1 MDAFS
6 DVPVDAGC
14 EAEFDRAFE
23 LLLKLVDLRRADE
36 MMPLGPGAVYTA
48 SVVLWLL
55 VYQRL
60 KRSATLQTAVKH
72 LVESAGELCA
82 DNKRIREQSLSSG
95 TGAYSGGR
103 KRLTMGVAEWFTN
116 EVSDSIIA
124 TAPLTVIGPASERR
138 RVFVVDGTTI
148 TLAPERAL
156 QAAFPPASNQ
166 HGEGVWPVALLVV
179 AHELESGCAT
189 QPEVGAM
196 YGSQAVS
203 ETELARACFA
213 RLPARSVVLADGNFG
228 IFSVAHS
235 AVQCEHSFLLRM
247 TEPRFNSLRKRA
259 VCVSE
264 SDHAKT
270 WSLTWTPSVKDRKTN
285 PHLPADAAVEVL
297 LHEIVVHENLT
308 CVHPKLWL
316 ATNLTE
322 SAPVAAALY
331 QRRGNVETDI
341 GNIKVVLDTENIRAR
356 SVAMFRKELLTS
368 MVAYNLVVQFR
379 RQAAELAQVPPKRLS
394 FTGVWNTYRI
404 FLMNKL
410 SSDPAQWRN
419 DFRKALHYAMRDK
432 LPLRPGRNYERA
444 AYPKRNKSTQ
454 FKKRTKPTKPG

>member
-1 MDAFS
+1 MRTTSAFAS
-6 DVPVDAGC
+6 SRCRRG
-14 EAEFDRAFE
+14 RA
-23 LLLKLVDLRRADE
+23 R
-36 MMPLGPGAVYTA
+36 T
-48 SVVLWLL
+48 VV
-55 VYQRL
+55 
-60 KRSATLQTAVKH
+60 
-72 LVESAGELCA
+72 
-82 DNKRIREQSLSSG
+82 
-95 TGAYSGGR
+95 GAYSGGR
-103 KRLTMGVAEWFTN
+103 QRLTREVAEWFTN

-124 TAPLTVIGPASERR
+124 TAPLTAIGPASERR

-148 TLAPERAL
+148 TLAPEKAL

-179 AHELESGCAT
+179 AQELESGCAT

-196 YGSQAVS
+196 YGPKAVS

-213 RLPARSVVLADGNFG
+213 RLPAHLVVLADGNFG
-228 IFSVAHS
+228 IFSVAYG
-235 AVQCEHSFLLRM
+235 AAQCGAHGAAQEGHSFLLRM

-264 SDHAKT
+264 GDHAKT
-270 WSLTWTPSVKDRKTN
+270 WSLAWTPSVKDRKTN
-285 PHLPADAAVEVL
+285 PDLPADAVVDVL

-308 CVHPKLWL
+308 LWL
-316 ATNLTE
+316 VTNLTE
-322 SAPVAAALY
+322 SAPTAAALY

-356 SVAMFRKELLTS
+356 SEAMFRKELLTS

-379 RQAAELAQVPPKRLS
+379 RQAAELANVPPKRLS

-410 SSDPAQWRN
+410 SSDPAQWRS
-419 DFRKALHYAMRDK
+419 DFRKALHYALRDK
-432 LPLRPGRNYERA
+432 LPLRPHRNYERA
-444 AYPKRNKSTQ
+444 AYTKRNKSTQ

>member
-6 DVPVDAGC
+6 DVPVDAGRD
-14 EAEFDRAFE
+14 AEFDRAFE
-23 LLLKLVDLRRADE
+23 LLLKLVDVRRADE
-36 MMPLGPGAVYTA
+36 IMPLGPGAVYTA

-95 TGAYSGGR
+95 TAAYSGGR
-103 KRLTMGVAEWFTN
+103 QRLTMEVTEWFAN
-116 EVSDSIIA
+116 EVSRSIIA
-124 TAPLTVIGPASERR
+124 TAPLTPIGATRGDR

-148 TLAPERAL
+148 TLAPEKGL

-196 YGSQAVS
+196 FGPNAVS
-203 ETELARACFA
+203 ETQLALACFA
-213 RLPARSVVLADGNFG
+213 RLPAHSVALADANFG
-228 IFSVAHS
+228 IFSVAHG
-235 AVQCEHSFLLRM
+235 AAQCGHSFLFRM
-247 TEPRFNSLRKRA
+247 TEPRFHALRKRA

-264 SDHAKT
+264 GDHWKT
-270 WSLTWTPSVKDRKTN
+270 WSLAWTPSVKDRKTN
-285 PHLPADAAVEVL
+285 PHLPTDAVVEVL
-297 LHEIVVHENLT
+297 LHEVVVHENLT
-308 CVHPKLWL
+308 LWL
-316 ATNLTE
+316 VANLTE
-322 SAPVAAALY
+322 PAPVAAALY

-341 GNIKVVLDTENIRAR
+341 SNIKVVLDTEHIRAR
-356 SVAMFRKELLTS
+356 SEAMFRKELLTS

-410 SSDPAQWRN
+410 SSDPAQWRS

-432 LPLRPGRNYERA
+432 LPLRPNRNYERA
-444 AYPKRNKSTQ
+444 AYTKRNKSTQ